1 MRYMRRIALILI
13 AVLTSLYVNAQL
25 EVKELKLGNGMTVL
39 NDIQNDYPSF
49 RNMTAYVAN

>member
-39 NDIQNDYPSF
+39 NDIQNDYTRS
-49 RNMTAYVAN
+49 AI